1 MQPPAR
7 IRIRPTEQ
15 GLRMRRLELTLVLA
29 WWAIYGVFL
38 TGQHLLLSASMG
50 VPLSVGGALARSL
63 PGTVV
68 WAAITLVTFALARRF
83 PIDQPPHVRHV
94 LVHVVAG
101 CLLALTE
108 VGIAYAIDQVTSW
121 FNGTFL
127 QLFFNGFPSNIIYYW
142 LLVGVGHGIEVYRR
156 YRQREQ
162 QAVLLQKRL
171 AEAELHL
178 LKTQLQPH
186 FLFNTLHAIS
196 ALMHRDVRAADRML
210 ARLSELL
217 RVTFEHVGTHEVTL
231 RDELDFLEPYVE
243 IERTRL
249 GDRLNF
255 TLEVE
260 PTTLDAMV
268 PHMILQPLVENAI
281 RHAIAPRAAPG
292 HIAVV
297 TERAGDRLEIR
308 VRDDG
313 PGVRANQRSGGVG
326 LANTRARLES
336 LYGDEFRF
344 DAGNPPDGGFLVALS
359 IPFHAAPA
367 VDAEPAYQE
376 AISS

>member
-1 MQPPAR
+1 
-7 IRIRPTEQ
+7 
-15 GLRMRRLELTLVLA
+15 MRRLELTLVLA
-29 WWAIYGVFL
+29 WWGIYGVFL

-50 VPLSVGGALARSL
+50 VPLSVGGAAARAL

-68 WAAITLVTFALARRF
+68 WAGITLVTFALARRF

-94 LVHVVAG
+94 LVHVIAG

-108 VGIAYAIDQVTSW
+108 VTIAFGIDQVTGW
-121 FNGTFL
+121 FNGSFL
-127 QLFFNGFPSNIIYYW
+127 ELFFNGFPSNIIYYW

-162 QAVLLQKRL
+162 QAILLEKRL

-196 ALMHRDVRAADRML
+196 ALMHRDVKAADRML

-231 RDELDFLEPYVE
+231 REELDFLEPYVE
-243 IERTRL
+243 IERARL
-249 GDRLNF
+249 GDRLDF
-255 TLEVE
+255 ALEIAPE
-260 PTTLDAMV
+260 TLDAMV

-281 RHAIAPRAAPG
+281 RHAIAPRAAQG
-292 HIAVV
+292 HISVRS
-297 TERAGDRLEIR
+297 ERAGDRLELR

-313 PGVRANQRSGGVG
+313 NGGGFSRRGGGVG
-326 LANTRARLES
+326 LANTRARLET
-336 LYGDEFRF
+336 LYGEDFRF
-344 DAGNPPDGGFLVALS
+344 DAGSSPGGGFLAALS
-359 IPFHAAPA
+359 IPFHAAPV
-367 VDAEPAYQE
+367 VDAVPAYQE
-376 AISS
+376 AIPS